1 MGILSG
7 NPMKG
12 PLHSWEVTGIWAYV
26 MSTNGLMRLYE
37 TFSNHVGDED
47 LKQELQSMLQTTEQE
62 VDELT
67 KVLKQNGIGLP
78 PTTPERPVAPIN

>member
-12 PLHSWEVTGIWAYV
+12 PLHSGKVTGIWAYV

-37 TFSNHVGDED
+37 TFSNYVGDED
-47 LKQELQSMLQTTEQE
+47 LKQELQSMLQTMEQE